1 MKNVH
6 LSLGWWVS
14 SVAWRFCKITTTT
27 LLLVWINKP
36 IICDKFPPASK
47 NSSDSYRKYLVVII
61 LCLSWNDGSVV
72 CHGMWTFII
81 QCRKRFMAFDLA
93 AEFRKYLYFCFPWY
107 EIWSM
112 TINFLIKMNWSY
124 PSHSPVILNSWILSI
139 FNCLNLWMT
148 DYNFNI
154 GIIFYRLINCTLQEL
169 LIVFKRVF
177 YETILP
183 GKRDNISPHK
193 NTAFKTAPKILLLT
207 IIGNKYMYLVGICIM

>member
-1 MKNVH
+1 MNLLFWNVYHLQKWRCLIHKTLHWNINRQTVYISLFSIRNLKKDSWWIFGIRMKNVH

-81 QCRKRFMAFDLA
+81 QCGKRFMAFDLA

-112 TINFLIKMNWSY
+112 TINFLI
-124 PSHSPVILNSWILSI
+124 
-139 FNCLNLWMT
+139 
-148 DYNFNI
+148 
-154 GIIFYRLINCTLQEL
+154 
-169 LIVFKRVF
+169 
-177 YETILP
+177 
-183 GKRDNISPHK
+183 
-193 NTAFKTAPKILLLT
+193 
-207 IIGNKYMYLVGICIM
+207 